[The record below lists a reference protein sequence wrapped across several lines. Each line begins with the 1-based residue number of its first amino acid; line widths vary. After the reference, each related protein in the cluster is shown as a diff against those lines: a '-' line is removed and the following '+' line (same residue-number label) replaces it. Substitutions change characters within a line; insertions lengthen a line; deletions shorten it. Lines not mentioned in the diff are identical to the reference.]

1 VRACLELIA
10 HVVYET
16 PGAFTL
22 TVGRLGSRA
31 LGIAWGFLFRHL
43 LLWVQLFR
51 YGRVRIAEVPGE
63 VKVPEDAS
71 SACEPVSRLLQIGEV
86 AERVGVSLRAVRYYE
101 EQGLIV
107 PETRTAGGF
116 RLYCD
121 DQIERLSLIKQ
132 MKPLGFTID
141 ETRALLQARDV
152 LHDPASGLAERGPAT
167 AKLREFAAIASNRCE
182 ELSLALDRASE
193 LARRLRRE
201 ARSGGLS
208 ERI

>member
-141 ETRALLQARDV
+141 RVRAGRARAGDREAARVRRDRLEPVRRAVPGTRPGQRAGA
-152 LHDPASGLAERGPAT
+152 AT
-167 AKLREFAAIASNRCE
+167 A
-182 ELSLALDRASE
+182 
-193 LARRLRRE
+193 ARGAVRRP
-201 ARSGGLS
+201 L
-208 ERI
+208 